1 MKNIFIDLLAFG
13 ALLSS
18 VLVITSKNPV
28 IAVVFLISLFINAAG
43 YLILLGVGFIGISYI
58 IVYIGAITVLF
69 LFVIM
74 MINIKLSDILDAG
87 SQYTKNLPLALAIGS
102 LFIYEFFNIMPF
114 SFNDVSLLSNILNLI
129 TNLNVLFSSVASN
142 SDISATQNIVYNTF
156 NPIVADTTFTNFLQ
170 VQAIGQSL
178 YTISAFWLIITSLI
192 LLLAMV
198 APIFISRKRK
208 SNA

>member
-28 IAVVFLISLFINAAG
+28 IAVIFLISVFVNAAG
-43 YLILLGVGFIGISYI
+43 YLILLGIGFIGISYI

-74 MINIKLSDILDAG
+74 MINIKLTDILDAG

-102 LFIYEFFNIMPF
+102 LFIYEFFTIIPF
-114 SFNDVSLLSNILNLI
+114 TFNDVSLISTLLNLL
-129 TNLNVLFSSVASN
+129 TNLNGLFLDSNFASF
-142 SDISATQNIVYNTF
+142 NIVFNAF
-156 NPIVADTTFTNFLQ
+156 NPVTADTTFANFLQ

-178 YTISAFWLIITSLI
+178 YTIGAFWLIITSLI

-198 APIFISRKRK
+198 APIFISRK
-208 SNA
+208 S

>member
-13 ALLSS
+13 SLLSS

-28 IAVVFLISLFINAAG
+28 IAVIFLISVFVNAAG
-43 YLILLGVGFIGISYI
+43 YLILLGIGFIGISYI

-74 MINIKLSDILDAG
+74 MINIKLTDILDAG

-102 LFIYEFFNIMPF
+102 LFIYEFFTILPF
-114 SFNDVSLLSNILNLI
+114 TFNDISLISTFLNLL
-129 TNLNVLFSSVASN
+129 TNLNGLFLGASATNMSS
-142 SDISATQNIVYNTF
+142 SDIVFNAF
-156 NPIVADTTFTNFLQ
+156 NPVSADTTFANFLQ

-178 YTISAFWLIITSLI
+178 YTVGAIWLIITSLI

-198 APIFISRKRK
+198 APIFISRKSANK
-208 SNA
+208 

>member
-28 IAVVFLISLFINAAG
+28 IAVIFLISVFVNAAG
-43 YLILLGVGFIGISYI
+43 YLILLGIGFIGISYI

-74 MINIKLSDILDAG
+74 MINIKLTDILETG
-87 SQYTKNLPLALAIGS
+87 SQYTKTFPLALAIGS
-102 LFIYEFFNIMPF
+102 LFIYEIFTILPFTFNNI
-114 SFNDVSLLSNILNLI
+114 SLISSLLNIFTTMNGVLLNSEVQ
-129 TNLNVLFSSVASN
+129 NLTSIDTTL
-142 SDISATQNIVYNTF
+142 
-156 NPIVADTTFTNFLQ
+156 NPVIADTVFTNFLQ
-170 VQAIGQSL
+170 IQAIGQGL
-178 YTISAFWLIITSLI
+178 YTYGAVWLILCSII

-198 APIFISRKRK
+198 APIFISKIVK
-208 SNA
+208 K